1 MTYADRL
8 RAAREGLV
16 TRLATVGPLWV
27 LDDVEAGVV
36 TLRQSAGSDR
46 QVTVRALGGS
56 VRGYSYQV
64 QLLVRQIDGS
74 WAVSIGPKSFSYPGH
89 AIWFATTLL
98 NSYG

>member
-1 MTYADRL
+1 MTYPDRL

-27 LDDVEAGVV
+27 LDDVEACVV
-36 TLRQSAGSDR
+36 TLRQSAGADR
-46 QVTVRALGGS
+46 QVTVQAAGGS
-56 VRGYSYQV
+56 VRGFSYQV
-64 QLLVRQIDGS
+64 QLLVRQHDGS
-74 WAVSIGPKSFSYPGH
+74 WTVSVGPKAFTYPGH